1 MDKHL
6 PQVELIASTSQG
18 SVSSFPFSQSP
29 DAGLFVNASM
39 NIVGIDINT
48 VDVALLVLCPILAT
62 LGVLVASLVHGKHSS
77 PDPIYKRIFN
87 GLFSNIANLFIG
99 LVIGI
104 VIALFFVGAINND
117 ITSLTRVLVLTVFL
131 GYKAPLFWGLK
142 PSVEKKQPQAVRTKV
157 AAPAVALNQDA
168 LKQERLKRAR
178 LKLAKKG

>member
-18 SVSSFPFSQSP
+18 SVSSFPFSQGP
-29 DAGLFVNASM
+29 DTGVFVNASM
-39 NIVGIDINT
+39 NIVGIDVNT

-62 LGVLVASLVHGKHSS
+62 LGVLVASLVQAKHNS

-99 LVIGI
+99 LVVGI
-104 VIALFFVGAINND
+104 VTALFFVGAINND

-131 GYKAPLFWGLK
+131 GYKAPLFWGMK
-142 PSVEKKQPQAVRTKV
+142 PRLEKTAPVVRAKPV
-157 AAPAVALNQDA
+157 AASVTMTQDA
-168 LKQERLKRAR
+168 LKQERLKRAK
-178 LKLAKKG
+178 LKIAQKG